1 MTDTASALPL
11 RGSRGTKYGYET
23 ANGENYTILKQFA
36 VHHRRYPTE
45 AESALWSCIQHH
57 GLSRH
62 FRRQHIIGDYIVD
75 FICLQEKLIIEI
87 DGGYH
92 SQEAQIIFDQ
102 ARTEWLN
109 EQGFKVIRFKNEEVL
124 FDTDKVLN
132 KIKKEFNKQ
141 ND

>member
-1 MTDTASALPL
+1 M
-11 RGSRGTKYGYET
+11 
-23 ANGENYTILKQFA
+23 
-36 VHHRRYPTE
+36 
-45 AESALWSCIQHH
+45 
-57 GLSRH
+57 
-62 FRRQHIIGDYIVD
+62 D